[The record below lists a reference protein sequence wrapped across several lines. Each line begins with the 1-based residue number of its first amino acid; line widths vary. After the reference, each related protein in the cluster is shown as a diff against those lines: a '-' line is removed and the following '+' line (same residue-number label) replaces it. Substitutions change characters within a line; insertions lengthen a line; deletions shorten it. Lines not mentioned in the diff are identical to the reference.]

1 MVVISGSKQNEDI
14 HLSQVRELLANWK
27 PGETLLASHFLTQ
40 HVIIYY
46 DLTVLI
52 PIGVSNSLIVELF
65 LLGYFLLTTNCWS
78 QLCLNCRG
86 FPLVSVF
93 GVTVMDTK
101 SLLYLQEATQVT
113 QVAVKMLEPK
123 AMAWPL
129 LSEIPPP
136 FLEKRGHHHSSSWA
150 LAGVICHLC
159 HLSHPRQ
166 TVSIFCPCQHASS
179 AKSLTHQTPFSFS

>member
-1 MVVISGSKQNEDI
+1 MVVMSGSKQNEDI

-123 AMAWPL
+123 AMTWPL

-136 FLEKRGHHHSSSWA
+136 FFREKG
-150 LAGVICHLC
+150 
-159 HLSHPRQ
+159 P
-166 TVSIFCPCQHASS
+166 P
-179 AKSLTHQTPFSFS
+179 P